1 MTNRLRVPIAP
12 QMLRWAQQRAGV
24 DHLAMNRRFSKWDKW
39 LSGEVSPTFRQLEAF
54 ARATHTPIGY
64 LFLPEPPEERLP
76 IPDFRTVANREVRE
90 PSPNLL
96 DTLYICQQRQAWYA
110 EHARANAFP
119 TVDFVGSVSTRT
131 PPVTVAGIMR
141 ERLDFDLDAR
151 RHYRS
156 WEEALRT
163 FIALVDQAGVM
174 VMCSGVVLNNNHR
187 RLDPEEF
194 RGFAFA
200 DTIAPLIFING
211 SDSKSAQMFTL
222 AHELAHLW
230 LGNTALSNP
239 DMRHEET
246 QAVER
251 WCNAV
256 AAEFLVPLAALGK
269 TVDKTEA
276 VDLAKT
282 RLAREFKVSTL
293 VVLSR
298 LRDIGFVSANE
309 FPAIYQAEL
318 DRIRVV
324 LRNRSGGNFYLS
336 QASRV
341 SKRFAKTLCESAL
354 EGQTLYRDAMKML
367 GISKV
372 ETFNNLGRS
381 LHIPM

>member
-1 MTNRLRVPIAP
+1 
-12 QMLRWAQQRAGV
+12 MLRWAQHRAGV
-24 DHLAMNRRFSKWDKW
+24 DELVMRRRFRKWDEW
-39 LSGEVSPTFRQLEAF
+39 LSGEVEPTLRQLETF
-54 ARATHTPIGY
+54 ARTTYTPIGY

-76 IPDFRTVANREVRE
+76 IPDFRTMANREVGQ

-96 DTLYICQQRQAWYA
+96 DTLYACQQRQAWYA

-119 TVDFVGSVSTRT
+119 TVDFVGSITTRT
-131 PPVTVAGIMR
+131 PPTAAASTMR
-141 ERLDFDLDAR
+141 NRLDFDLGAR
-151 RHYRS
+151 RQCRT
-156 WEEALRT
+156 WEEALRA

-174 VMCSGVVLNNNHR
+174 VMCSGVVLNNNYR
-187 RLDPEEF
+187 RLDPQEF

-200 DTIAPLIFING
+200 DAIAPLIFING

-230 LGNTALSNP
+230 LGKTALSNP
-239 DMRHEET
+239 DMRRQET
-246 QAVER
+246 QTIER

-256 AAEFLVPLAALGK
+256 AAEFLVPLATLTQ
-269 TVDKTEA
+269 TVNEA
-276 VDLAKT
+276 ESIDLAKS

-293 VVLSR
+293 VVISR
-298 LRDIGFVSANE
+298 LRDIGFISAND

-318 DRIRVV
+318 DRISVI
-324 LRNRSGGNFYLS
+324 LGNRGGGNFYLS

-354 EGQTLYRDAMKML
+354 EGQTLYRDAMRML

-372 ETFNNLGRS
+372 ETLNNLGRS